1 MIDFSINEIAKHTG
15 ACMPTH
21 ERNRGQV
28 SRAICWYTMGMTD
41 TISHTPTMVTT
52 VVTTDLDGALDG
64 ATLAGN
70 ANYSRFHFQRLFRE
84 QTGETP
90 GDCRRR
96 LRLERAAH
104 QLQQSTL
111 SITEI
116 AFDALYDSL
125 EGFSRAF
132 RRAYG
137 VAPSRYRQQEPLS
150 WFLAAPNDIHFDP
163 VVGAAVRLASTH
175 TQGGTMDLTDRLLEH
190 DLWLMQQLLDK
201 ASALT
206 DEQLDAPLAH
216 MEQLLSFESTE
227 KSLRELLDR
236 LVFTKEVWVAAVQG
250 RQLIEIVDRTPRG
263 MRQRLDAANGEFL
276 ALARRVRD
284 ENLWDT
290 EFIDML
296 CEPPETFT
304 YGGMI
309 AHVINVC
316 IYRRLA
322 ALHTM
327 KRLGVAGLDD
337 GCPLEYEMKMRG

>member
-1 MIDFSINEIAKHTG
+1 
-15 ACMPTH
+15 
-21 ERNRGQV
+21 
-28 SRAICWYTMGMTD
+28 MTD
-41 TISHTPTMVTT
+41 TISCTSISAATATAKIVTATVTT
-52 VVTTDLDGALDG
+52 NLDDALDG
-64 ATLAGN
+64 ATLAEN

-96 LRLERAAH
+96 LRLERAAY

-111 SITEI
+111 SITAI
-116 AFDALYDSL
+116 AFDALYESL

-137 VAPSRYRQQEPLS
+137 VAPSRYRQQKPLS
-150 WFLAAPNDIHFDP
+150 WFLVAPNDIHFDP
-163 VVGAAVRLASTH
+163 VVGAAVRLANTH
-175 TQGGTMDLTDRLLEH
+175 IQGGTMDLTDRLLEH

-201 ASALT
+201 AATLT
-206 DEQLDAPLAH
+206 DEQLDAPLVH
-216 MEQLLSFESTE
+216 MEKLLWFESAEQT
-227 KSLRELLDR
+227 LRELLDR

-250 RQLIEIVDRTPRG
+250 QQLTTIADRTPQG

-284 ENLWDT
+284 EKLWDT
-290 EFIDML
+290 EFIDMI
-296 CEPPETFT
+296 CDPPETFT

-316 IYRRLA
+316 TYRRLT
-322 ALHTM
+322 ALHTL
-327 KRLGVAGLDD
+327 KRFGVTGLDD
-337 GCPLEYEMKMRG
+337 GCPIEYEMKMRGSLS